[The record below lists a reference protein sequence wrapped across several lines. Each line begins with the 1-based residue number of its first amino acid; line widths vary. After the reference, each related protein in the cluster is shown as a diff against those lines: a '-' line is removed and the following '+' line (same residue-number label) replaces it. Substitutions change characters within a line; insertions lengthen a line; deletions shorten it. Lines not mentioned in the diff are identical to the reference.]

1 MKLLT
6 KETDYAIRAIIHLA
20 RHEDGFIS
28 SRDISSQEG
37 IPLQFL
43 RRILQS
49 LIKAGMVESREGA
62 NGGVSLKADPA
73 DIRIADLIKLFQ
85 GNIQLTECMF
95 RRQICSNRETC
106 VLRKRIRKIENM
118 VTREFESLTIED
130 LLRDLEVKHE
140 T

>member
-6 KETDYAIRAIIHLA
+6 KETDYAIRAIMNLA
-20 RHEDGFIS
+20 RPHDGFVS
-28 SRDISSQEG
+28 SRDISRKEG

-49 LIKAGMVESREGA
+49 LIKGGLVESREGV

-73 DIRIADLIKLFQ
+73 DIRIADLIRLFQ

-95 RRQICSNRETC
+95 RKRICSNRKTC
-106 VLRKRIRKIENM
+106 VLRKRIKKIESM
-118 VTREFESLTIED
+118 VTGEFEGLTIRD
-130 LLRDLEVKHE
+130 LLRDLEVQHE
-140 T
+140 A